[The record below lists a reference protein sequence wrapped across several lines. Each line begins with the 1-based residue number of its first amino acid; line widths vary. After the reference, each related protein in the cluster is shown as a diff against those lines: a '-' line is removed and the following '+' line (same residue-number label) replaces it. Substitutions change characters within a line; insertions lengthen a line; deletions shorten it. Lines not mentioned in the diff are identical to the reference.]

1 MYNIHLQLDL
11 NSPFHVEAPN
21 LKKTSQ
27 STAVQFKDRRR
38 ETLGFLAN
46 KFEKLRLNSLSSSSY
61 VEEIL
66 EEYLGGQLR
75 VNNYFL
81 DFDNSSRN
89 TNKELDYKG
98 DEWTI
103 FLNC

>member
-1 MYNIHLQLDL
+1 M
-11 NSPFHVEAPN
+11 
-21 LKKTSQ
+21 K
-27 STAVQFKDRRR
+27 
-38 ETLGFLAN
+38 
-46 KFEKLRLNSLSSSSY
+46 
-61 VEEIL
+61 
-66 EEYLGGQLR
+66 YLGGQLR

-81 DFDNSSRN
+81 DFDNLSRN